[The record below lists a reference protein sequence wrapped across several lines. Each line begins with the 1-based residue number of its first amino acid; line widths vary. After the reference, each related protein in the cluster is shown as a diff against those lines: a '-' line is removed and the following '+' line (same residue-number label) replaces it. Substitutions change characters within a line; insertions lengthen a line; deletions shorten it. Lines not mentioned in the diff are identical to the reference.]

1 MKYVSLIVM
10 ALIAAATLSLSLGQS
25 RQSIFADPV
34 ETSIA
39 AASTP
44 AEVL

>member
-25 RQSIFADPV
+25 RQSIFADSADTGGPIA
-34 ETSIA
+34 TS
-39 AASTP
+39 P
-44 AEVL
+44 AEAV